1 MAGSFQ
7 KKQIGIDIPNW
18 MVWMQ
23 ICLFS
28 ILYTVWALPETIL
41 IRHICLIVGAL
52 LGAYEIYQYRA
63 VFFTKYALPIW
74 LVLGL
79 FAWASFHLLFL
90 SHDFALQLEEYTSIW
105 KRTALGAIFAL
116 GLGLALG
123 GQDPKKQSIYWPV
136 FYFGL
141 LAPTLIYI
149 LKYCLT
155 HHGSNWGINAP
166 DYLRLHYGSLPFYVP
181 KTAYVCFC
189 LPTLAV
195 ALGQLKRNI
204 SSHIWLSWDNV
215 IYGVTIPAVFFV
227 FYGENIKNGVIY
239 GAFLMLIF
247 STQVFLVDFKK
258 HWIQKTLLAAIL
270 LMAGAGFIV
279 NHIQKNTSWQT
290 FAVDAKIAIDTD
302 RYDQW
307 KFNGAKGYPNNEFG
321 VMVSVTNYERIA
333 WGKEG
338 LLLLT
343 QNPLGFGLIE
353 RSFGHLA
360 KKVWPESLLHQSHS
374 GWLDLA
380 LGIGLPGIALVL
392 GSLALAMKQLYRLDL
407 PENIPE
413 SAPNGAQS
421 PFKAPWLSCCW
432 WILLASLVM
441 WCTTEISQKVFLDS
455 LIFWVALASSLAAGT
470 RFRRL
475 NLSHLGPGSRN

>member
-1 MAGSFQ
+1 
-7 KKQIGIDIPNW
+7 
-18 MVWMQ
+18 
-23 ICLFS
+23 
-28 ILYTVWALPETIL
+28 
-41 IRHICLIVGAL
+41 
-52 LGAYEIYQYRA
+52 
-63 VFFTKYALPIW
+63 
-74 LVLGL
+74 
-79 FAWASFHLLFL
+79 
-90 SHDFALQLEEYTSIW
+90 
-105 KRTALGAIFAL
+105 
-116 GLGLALG
+116 
-123 GQDPKKQSIYWPV
+123 
-136 FYFGL
+136 
-141 LAPTLIYI
+141 
-149 LKYCLT
+149 
-155 HHGSNWGINAP
+155 
-166 DYLRLHYGSLPFYVP
+166 
-181 KTAYVCFC
+181 
-189 LPTLAV
+189 
-195 ALGQLKRNI
+195 
-204 SSHIWLSWDNV
+204 
-215 IYGVTIPAVFFV
+215 
-227 FYGENIKNGVIY
+227 
-239 GAFLMLIF
+239 
-247 STQVFLVDFKK
+247 
-258 HWIQKTLLAAIL
+258 
-270 LMAGAGFIV
+270 
-279 NHIQKNTSWQT
+279 
-290 FAVDAKIAIDTD
+290 
-302 RYDQW
+302 
-307 KFNGAKGYPNNEFG
+307 
-321 VMVSVTNYERIA
+321 MVSVTNYERIA